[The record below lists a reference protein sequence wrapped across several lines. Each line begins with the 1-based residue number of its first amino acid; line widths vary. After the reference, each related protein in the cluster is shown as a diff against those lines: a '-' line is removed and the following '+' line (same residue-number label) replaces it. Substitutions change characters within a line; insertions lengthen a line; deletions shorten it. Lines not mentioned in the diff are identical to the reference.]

1 MAKNT
6 FKQHCKIITY
16 MLSRKF
22 PDASFDV
29 RVRKIINE
37 KDGLYQSHRR
47 WLEISFHGADENNPT
62 VKSVEYYLKRFK
74 NGDKDRDGNIYARS
88 FWANDKGYATLALIR
103 KKRKDGTSTI
113 VERYDEP
120 EKGGP
125 YHLARFE
132 IQDYRV
138 VDLDDKPYQTFDYD

>member
-6 FKQHCKIITY
+6 FKQHRKIIQY

-22 PDASFDV
+22 PDAKFNV
-29 RVRKIINE
+29 RVMKVINE
-37 KDGLYQSHRR
+37 KDGLYQSHKR
-47 WLEISFHGADENNPT
+47 WIEVSFHGDDEDSPT
-62 VKSVEYYLKRFK
+62 VKNVEYYLKRFK
-74 NGDKDRDGNIYARS
+74 NGERDREGNNYARS

-103 KKRKDGTSTI
+103 KKRKDNTSTI

-125 YHLARFE
+125 YYLARFE

-138 VDLDDKPYQTFDYD
+138 VDLDDKPYETFKYD